1 LENSCDLLVTNGRV
15 VIPYNGVFE
24 TNLLIED
31 GKIKSIRRSIDN
43 VQADR
48 KVDARGNYVLPG
60 LIDPHVHYGV
70 FTPIEKASRTE
81 SRAAAIGG
89 VTTMMRMI
97 RINGSYKQISRHIK
111 ASKDNHLVDY
121 AIHASI
127 LDQSQIREMDYLL
140 SLGINSFKIYM
151 NLGSSLNHI
160 LADID
165 PGTFDLVDIEV
176 NMSEKLIQ
184 QIVQK
189 ASQLKSILLV
199 HAEDHL
205 ECADNLEEFKSKT
218 IKPKNLLK
226 AWSNLR
232 PPSTEVKSIEK
243 MIEFGSLYN
252 SNLYFVHIGSSE
264 AIDKLVEK
272 KRTYNGKIWVETCPH
287 YLTHSIEYND
297 VKGKVVPPLRT
308 KHDINSLWNSLKK
321 GYIDTI
327 GTDHVANNINL
338 KNVEADLWDVR
349 AGFPG
354 IGTMLPVMLSE
365 GVIKRNI
372 DITRLSELC
381 SFNTAKIFGLLPNK
395 GDIAIN
401 CDADLTIVDINKV
414 QKVTPELL
422 QSYADYSIYE
432 GWKLQGWPIM
442 TIVRGSIV
450 MENGAINEKLIGQG
464 KFVSMQTT
472 V

>member
-1 LENSCDLLVTNGRV
+1 MENTCDLLVTNGRV
-15 VIPYNGVFE
+15 VIPYKGVFE

-31 GKIKSIRRSIDN
+31 GKIKSIRKSTNN

-97 RINGSYKQISRHIK
+97 RIKGSYKQISKHID
-111 ASKDNHLVDY
+111 ASKNNHLVDY

-127 LDQSQIREMDYLL
+127 LNQSQIGEMDFLS

-160 LADID
+160 LSDID
-165 PGTFDLVDIEV
+165 PGTSDLVDTEV
-176 NMSEKLIQ
+176 NMSQKLIRL
-184 QIVQK
+184 IVQRG
-189 ASQLKSILLV
+189 SQLKSIILV
-199 HAEDHL
+199 HAEDYL
-205 ECADNLEEFKSKT
+205 ECAHNLEKFKSQIT
-218 IKPKNLLK
+218 KPKNLLK

-232 PPSTEVKSIEK
+232 PTSTEVKSIEK
-243 MIEFGSLYN
+243 IVEFGSVYN
-252 SNLYFVHIGSSE
+252 SKLYFVHIGSSE
-264 AIDKLVEK
+264 AINTIVQK
-272 KRTYNGKIWVETCPH
+272 KGSYNGEIWIETCPH

-308 KHDINSLWNSLKK
+308 KDDVRSLWDALEK
-321 GYIDTI
+321 GHIDTI
-327 GTDHVANNINL
+327 GTDHVANNIQL
-338 KNVEADLWDVR
+338 KNVDADLWDIR

-365 GVIKRNI
+365 GVNKRNI

-381 SFNTAKIFGLLPNK
+381 SYNTAKIFGLLPRK
-395 GDIAIN
+395 GNIAIN
-401 CDADLTIVDINKV
+401 SDADLTIVDIDKV
-414 QKVTPELL
+414 QKVTPEIL
-422 QSYADYSIYE
+422 QSLPDYSIYD

-442 TIVRGSIV
+442 TIVRGCIV
-450 MENGAINEKLIGQG
+450 MENGVIDDKLIGQG
-464 KFVSMQTT
+464 KFVNIQTS